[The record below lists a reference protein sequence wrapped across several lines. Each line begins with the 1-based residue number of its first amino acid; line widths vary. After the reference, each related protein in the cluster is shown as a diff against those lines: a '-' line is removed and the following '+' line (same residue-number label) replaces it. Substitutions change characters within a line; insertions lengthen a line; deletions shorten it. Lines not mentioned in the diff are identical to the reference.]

1 MSVAAVPSVCDAGS
15 TRDDCER
22 SDLLKCFN
30 EEWHGIE
37 QTIGAHRLEHDRIRG
52 ALKKLLHHHQ
62 QQQQQH
68 QQPADPNRDTVIG
81 SSSSSS
87 SPPPVPEA
95 AYGAPFGESS
105 DYKRVSDE
113 VIRNQQNQI
122 QLIKEEK
129 DTLESLWKSAQ
140 RTIRILEL
148 EIGEY
153 RRQLKLP
160 KSILDVRQQYT
171 AAVQLLEQNLGRVR
185 QALDEKITENRHLQ
199 QEATVAADRIATL
212 EKSVK
217 DHQREVAELE
227 KLIDELRTADGQ
239 SRTEL
244 ERAMREKADLEAL
257 LDRANE
263 LARQHMS
270 RETVALAKVQEA
282 LQLADSA
289 LEEKSSVQRREQD
302 ARAECDFLA
311 STIGQVMEEAARKV
325 EHELTGLRNGYEA
338 RLAIAE
344 ESLGQLRAQLEAQQQ
359 RAVQAESR
367 ARTVEDKFRSLLR
380 TNQNLDADLRAASKR
395 IIENEL
401 KVEALQKTMA
411 KEKEINR
418 ACSAREADLQ
428 RLLAN
433 NEQLKERWKREMLT
447 VTEELQR
454 KMETMRRE
462 NWKLTAENNQLKDQL
477 LMVSSPVASSSGRE
491 RASGTATAACGLQ
504 LLPAASASAKVPRE
518 NA

>member
-1 MSVAAVPSVCDAGS
+1 M
-15 TRDDCER
+15 
-22 SDLLKCFN
+22 
-30 EEWHGIE
+30 
-37 QTIGAHRLEHDRIRG
+37 
-52 ALKKLLHHHQ
+52 
-62 QQQQQH
+62 
-68 QQPADPNRDTVIG
+68 
-81 SSSSSS
+81 
-87 SPPPVPEA
+87 
-95 AYGAPFGESS
+95 
-105 DYKRVSDE
+105 
-113 VIRNQQNQI
+113 
-122 QLIKEEK
+122 
-129 DTLESLWKSAQ
+129 
-140 RTIRILEL
+140 
-148 EIGEY
+148 
-153 RRQLKLP
+153 
-160 KSILDVRQQYT
+160 
-171 AAVQLLEQNLGRVR
+171 
-185 QALDEKITENRHLQ
+185 
-199 QEATVAADRIATL
+199 
-212 EKSVK
+212 
-217 DHQREVAELE
+217 AELE

-395 IIENEL
+395 IVSMCCRVVRLVWFLLASPIIRVSCGRGPITVNPLSALSLFGASQIENEL

-418 ACSAREADLQ
+418 
-428 RLLAN
+428 
-433 NEQLKERWKREMLT
+433 
-447 VTEELQR
+447 
-454 KMETMRRE
+454 
-462 NWKLTAENNQLKDQL
+462 
-477 LMVSSPVASSSGRE
+477 
-491 RASGTATAACGLQ
+491 
-504 LLPAASASAKVPRE
+504 
-518 NA
+518 